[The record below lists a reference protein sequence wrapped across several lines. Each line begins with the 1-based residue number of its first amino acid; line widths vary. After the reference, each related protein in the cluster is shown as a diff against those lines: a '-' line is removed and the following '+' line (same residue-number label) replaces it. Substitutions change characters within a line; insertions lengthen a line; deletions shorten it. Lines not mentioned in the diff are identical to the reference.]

1 MKIRTII
8 HRTICWYLRRS
19 GGAFHTYPYGKDG
32 RYVVIMTDE
41 KYGWYNNNLT
51 DTLPSESDAARCS
64 HSKKKVVGNT
74 VIGMGSVTVYWC
86 PECGALKKTMTNW
99 ENKDYPWE
107 IPS

>member
-1 MKIRTII
+1 M
-8 HRTICWYLRRS
+8 LQN
-19 GGAFHTYPYGKDG
+19 GG
-32 RYVVIMTDE
+32 MTARPV
-41 KYGWYNNNLT
+41 NLNLT
-51 DTLPSESDAARCS
+51 SQHTAERNQSTKLHKNMIEPLETQPKINAPMRSNTAICS
-64 HSKKKVVGNT
+64 HSKKRVVGKT